1 MTRNQH
7 IASLGYRLTKTD
19 DLSRV
24 TALVEASGLE
34 PLESPTNT
42 VWEPSEYLVAGTTA
56 GGVAACVGW
65 NRAPED
71 IVIHSLAVAPSS
83 RGSGIGA
90 SMLAEAMSEVI
101 DEDPVDRVFLC
112 TRAARSFF
120 AAFGYEPLEFDELS
134 RTVREHPSFVGC
146 QDTCTAMVRRYH
158 PVTRGLDQH
167 AFRLVHNTT
176 TDATV
181 PPGAVFLFKQS
192 GSIIESQYRGGPVQR
207 GHLIGSIQG
216 NELNF
221 LWQHAVENG
230 DLMRG
235 DGRIFVDELGDG
247 RRELREKLSG
257 SAQGPGELLLR
268 EV

>member
-1 MTRNQH
+1 MTRNEH
-7 IASLGYRLTKTD
+7 IASLGYRVTKTD
-19 DLSRV
+19 KLDRV
-24 TALVEASGLE
+24 TPLLRASGLE
-34 PLESPTNT
+34 PIKSPSQT
-42 VWEPSEYLVAGTTA
+42 VWDESEYLVAGTTA

-71 IVIHSLAVAPSS
+71 IVMHSLAVAPSS

-101 DEDPVDRVFLC
+101 DEDPVDRIFLC
-112 TRAARSFF
+112 TKAARSFF
-120 AAFGYEPLEFDELS
+120 AAFGYEALGFDELS
-134 RTVREHPSFVGC
+134 KHVEAHPSFVDC
-146 QDTCTAMVRRYH
+146 SERCTAMVRRYH
-158 PVTRGLDQH
+158 PVTRGLDQR

-192 GSIIESQYRGGPVQR
+192 GSIIESHYRGGAVQR
-207 GHLIGSIQG
+207 GHLIGAIKG
-216 NELNF
+216 NELSF
-221 LWQHAVENG
+221 LWHHAVRDG

-257 SAQGPGELLLR
+257 TSAHPGELLLR

>member
-1 MTRNQH
+1 MTRNEH
-7 IASLGYRLTKTD
+7 IASLGFRLSKTD
-19 DLSRV
+19 DLDRV
-24 TALVEASGLE
+24 GPLLEASGLASID
-34 PLESPTNT
+34 SPMNT
-42 VWEPSEYLVAGTTA
+42 VWDASEYLVAGTTA

-90 SMLAEAMSEVI
+90 SMLAEAMAEVI
-101 DEDPVDRVFLC
+101 DADPVDRIFLC

-120 AAFGYEPLEFDELS
+120 AAFGYSEIGFDELS
-134 RTVREHPSFVGC
+134 NHVREHPSFTGC
-146 QDTCTAMVRRYH
+146 ESECTAMVRRYH
-158 PVTRGLDQH
+158 PVARGLDQR

-176 TDATV
+176 NDATV

-192 GSIIESQYRGGPVQR
+192 GSIIESHYRGGPVQR
-207 GHLIGSIQG
+207 GHLIGSIKG

-221 LWQHAVENG
+221 LWHHAIENG

-235 DGRIFVDELGDG
+235 DGRIFVNELGDG
-247 RRELREKLSG
+247 RRELRERLSG
-257 SAQGPGELLLR
+257 NPQNPGELLLR

>member
-1 MTRNQH
+1 MTRNEH
-7 IASLGYRLTKTD
+7 IASLGFRLSKTNNLD
-19 DLSRV
+19 R
-24 TALVEASGLE
+24 VEALLKATGLE
-34 PLESPTNT
+34 TIASPTNT
-42 VWEPSEYLVAGTTA
+42 VWDESEYLVAGTTA
-56 GGVAACVGW
+56 GGIAACVGW

-90 SMLAEAMSEVI
+90 SMLAEAMAELI
-101 DEDPVDRVFLC
+101 DEDPVDRIFLC

-120 AAFGYEPLEFDELS
+120 APFGYSAIAFDELS
-134 RTVREHPSFVGC
+134 KHVREHPSFIGC
-146 QDTCTAMVRRYH
+146 QSECTAMVRRYH
-158 PVTRGLDQH
+158 PVTRGLDQR
-167 AFRLVHNTT
+167 AFRLIHNTT

-192 GSIIESQYRGGPVQR
+192 GSILESHYRGGPVQR

-221 LWQHAVENG
+221 LWQHAIENG

-247 RRELREKLSG
+247 RRELRERLSG
-257 SAQGPGELLLR
+257 GAQNPGELLLR

>member
-19 DLSRV
+19 DLGRV
-24 TALVEASGLE
+24 EPLLEASGLE
-34 PLESPTNT
+34 PIESPTDSA
-42 VWEPSEYLVAGTTA
+42 WEASEYVVAGTTA

-71 IVIHSLAVAPSS
+71 VVIHSLAVAPSS

-101 DEDPVDRVFLC
+101 DEDPVDRIYLC

-120 AAFGYEPLEFDELS
+120 AAFGYEPLPFDDLS
-134 RTVREHPSFVGC
+134 RSVHDHPSFAGC
-146 QDTCTAMVRRYH
+146 EGECTAMVRRYH
-158 PVTRGLDQH
+158 PVTRGLDQR

-176 TDATV
+176 ADATV

-192 GSIIESQYRGGPVQR
+192 GSIIESHYRGGSVQR
-207 GHLIGSIQG
+207 GHLIGSIKG

-221 LWQHAVENG
+221 LWHHAVDNG

-257 SAQGPGELLLR
+257 GSQNPGELLLR

>member
-7 IASLGYRLTKTD
+7 IASLGFRLNKTD
-19 DLSRV
+19 DLGHV
-24 TALVEASGLE
+24 EPLLEASGLE
-34 PLESPTNT
+34 SIETPANT
-42 VWEPSEYLVAGTTA
+42 IWDAPEYLVAGTTA

-71 IVIHSLAVAPSS
+71 VAIHSLAVAPSS

-90 SMLAEAMSEVI
+90 SMLAEAMSEII
-101 DEDPVDRVFLC
+101 DEDPVDRIFLC

-120 AAFGYEPLEFDELS
+120 AAFGYEPIPFDELS
-134 RTVREHPSFVGC
+134 RHVGEHPSFTGC
-146 QDTCTAMVRRYH
+146 HESCTAMVRRYH
-158 PVTRGLDQH
+158 PVSRGLDQR

-176 TDATV
+176 QDATV

-192 GSIIESQYRGGPVQR
+192 GSIIESQYRGGPVER
-207 GHLIGSIQG
+207 GHLIGAIKG
-216 NELNF
+216 NELDF
-221 LWQHAVENG
+221 LWHHAIENG

-247 RRELREKLSG
+247 RRELRERLSG
-257 SAQGPGELLLR
+257 STQNPGELLLR